1 MDDGFDTS
9 LPGTPE
15 EAWEAAL
22 MSLSAWQP
30 QSKSIVVVAPHPD
43 DETLGAGGL
52 LYTCAQNGLDIT
64 VVLVTNGEAA
74 NTDEPGLAARRLGEL
89 QAALRHLTPGGCRV
103 MKAGLPDGKVA
114 GHLEALTQLL
124 ETVVGRDSTLVGPF
138 EADGHTDHDAAGR
151 ACMRAATKLGVPL
164 VRYPIWAWQQQSA
177 SAFLGTAAS
186 GQKCPLP
193 NELNERKSR
202 LARVGRKRRRRL
214 SADKVEPQAA
224 FSRKLGRFPLQS
236 DARAA
241 KGRAIACYVSQIE
254 SGPHGAVVPPHVLQY
269 FRRPYEVF
277 LL

>member
-1 MDDGFDTS
+1 MCDFHSTPHETKMDDGFDTS

-22 MSLSAWQP
+22 MSVSAWQP

-74 NTDEPGLAARRLGEL
+74 NTDEPDLSARRLDEL
-89 QAALRHLTPGGCRV
+89 HAALSHLAPRGCRV

-114 GHLEALTQLL
+114 EHLEALTQLL
-124 ETVVGRDSTLVGPF
+124 KTAVGRDATLVGPF

-151 ACMRAATKLGVPL
+151 ACIQVATKLDVPL
-164 VRYPIWAWQQQSA
+164 VRYPIWAWHQQSA
-177 SAFLGTAAS
+177 SAFQGTAAS
-186 GQKCPLP
+186 GQ
-193 NELNERKSR
+193 
-202 LARVGRKRRRRL
+202 
-214 SADKVEPQAA
+214 
-224 FSRKLGRFPLQS
+224 LGRFPLRS

-241 KGRAIACYVSQIE
+241 KDRAIACYISQIE
-254 SGPHGAVVPPHVLQY
+254 SGPHGAVVPPHVLQH